1 MAMMTA
7 PLIHRLAW
15 RFPVLGEPDSPI
27 FSFLAEHGRVV
38 SVPADAPL
46 FHAGTTCDEFI
57 LVIEG
62 TARVQK
68 DSADGHEIVLFRV
81 DGGHSCILTDS
92 CLLGGHD
99 YPAAGVAETDCQL
112 LLLSATHF
120 QLALAQF
127 DSLRH
132 FVFAG
137 ISNGV
142 NNIVDLLEAVAFGPL
157 NQRLAHLLLL
167 RSRGGHDILKTTHQ
181 ALAMDLG
188 TAREVVSRLL
198 KEFENHGLVR
208 LSRSKIQI
216 VNLEKLQNISHGFD
230 Q

>member
-1 MAMMTA
+1 MTA
-7 PLIHRLAW
+7 ALIRRLASG
-15 RFPVLGEPDSPI
+15 FPALGEPENPL
-27 FSFLAEHGRVV
+27 FSFLAEHGRVI
-38 SVPADAPL
+38 SVPAGAPL
-46 FHAGTTCDEFI
+46 FHAGTACDEFI

-62 TARVQK
+62 TMRVQK
-68 DSADGHEIVLFRV
+68 VSADGHEIVLFRV
-81 DGGHSCILTDS
+81 DSGHSCILTNS

-112 LLLSATHF
+112 LLLNATHF
-120 QLALAQF
+120 QHALAQF
-127 DSLRH
+127 ESLRH

-167 RSRGGHDILKTTHQ
+167 RARGGHYIVKTTHQ

-198 KEFENHGLVR
+198 KEFEHHGLVH

-216 VNLEKLQNISHGFD
+216 LNSEKLQNISHGLD

>member
-1 MAMMTA
+1 MTA
-7 PLIHRLAW
+7 ALIRRLASS
-15 RFPVLGEPDSPI
+15 FPALGEPGSPL
-27 FSFLAEHGRVV
+27 FSFLAEHGRVI
-38 SVPADAPL
+38 SVLAGAPL
-46 FHAGTTCDEFI
+46 FHAGATCDEFI
-57 LVIEG
+57 LTLEG
-62 TARVQK
+62 TIRVQK
-68 DSADGHEIVLFRV
+68 VSADGHEIVLFRV
-81 DGGHSCILTDS
+81 DSGHSCILTNS

-112 LLLSATHF
+112 LLLAATHF
-120 QLALAQF
+120 QHALAQF
-127 DSLRH
+127 DNFRQ

-137 ISNGV
+137 ISDGV

-167 RSRGGHDILKTTHQ
+167 RANGGRLVIKTTHQ

-198 KEFENHGLVR
+198 KEFEHHGLVR
-208 LSRSKIQI
+208 LSRGKVQI
-216 VNLEKLQNISHGFD
+216 LNPEKLQNISHGLD